1 MIMKKSIHKLQ
12 RKELIKNRP
21 ISAQEIELSNALW
34 ESKVILG
41 SEDLMWRSEVLDDTD
56 FVIKSL
62 LDLAQS
68 CIDLNIREKHSKRLH
83 AELTLHINQHN
94 IEQATDKWLA
104 FCVSLRDT
112 EISDKAKKVE
122 FQLNTY
128 VVNHLKSRS

>member
-1 MIMKKSIHKLQ
+1 MTK

-21 ISAQEIELSNALW
+21 ISSQEIELNNALW

-68 CIDLNIREKHSKRLH
+68 CIDLNIREEHSKQLH
-83 AELTLHINQHN
+83 AELSLHINQHN
-94 IEQATDKWLA
+94 IEQAIDKWFV
-104 FCVSLRDT
+104 FCASLRDT
-112 EISDKAKKVE
+112 DISEMGNEVE
-122 FQLNTY
+122 NKLYLY
-128 VVNHLKSRS
+128 VSKHLKNRS